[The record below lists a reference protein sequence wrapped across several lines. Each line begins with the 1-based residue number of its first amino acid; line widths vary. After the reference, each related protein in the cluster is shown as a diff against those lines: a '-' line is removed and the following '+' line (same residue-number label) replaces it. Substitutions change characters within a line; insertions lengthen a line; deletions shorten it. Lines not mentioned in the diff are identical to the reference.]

1 MKSLKISTIDA
12 KGEISGEQALS
23 ASAFE
28 NLGSLVL
35 VSQAVKAFL
44 SNQRKALAKTKT
56 RSLVFGTKSKI
67 YRQKGTGRARHGDRQ
82 APIFVGGGVSHGP
95 TGTQNY
101 KKKINQ
107 KMTQKTLATVLAEK
121 AKDKKVFLVQ
131 GAEFT
136 KTKEAASY
144 IEKVRESLKVQGEVA
159 FVLTK
164 KDNLRRFLNNLK
176 DVQVLNAESLNS
188 FYLLKADLV
197 LVTDSAF
204 KALEQYLGA
213 KKNESND

>member
-1 MKSLKISTIDA
+1 MKSLKISTIDD
-12 KGEISGEQALS
+12 KGQISGEQSFSAPALQS
-23 ASAFE
+23 P
-28 NLGSLVL
+28 GSLVL

-56 RSLVFGTKSKI
+56 RGLVAGSKSKI

-107 KMTQKTLATVLAEK
+107 KMAQKALATVLAEK
-121 AKDKKVFLVQ
+121 IKDKKAFLVQ
-131 GAEFT
+131 GAEFA

-164 KDNLRRFLNNLK
+164 EDNLRRFLNNLK
-176 DVQVLNAESLNS
+176 DVRVLNAESLNS

-197 LVTDSAF
+197 LITDPAF
-204 KALEQYLGA
+204 KALAQYLGA
-213 KKNESND
+213 KKDESND